1 MEDLQ
6 KELDGLKKSINEQ
19 LEAKT
24 AEVNSANAENVKAI
38 EVKHDTQ
45 LAEMQK
51 QFDALSAKVANAEVE
66 GAKEVKSFSSAFAES
81 IKENFDG
88 IKNVSKGRSQE
99 LELKAV
105 GNMTVSANLTG
116 TAVNTYQPGVVAL
129 PSPVVN
135 FRDLVPQVSSNTGLY
150 VMYRETGSEGSIS
163 SQGTPGAS
171 KTQIDYDFTASTF
184 TATYISG
191 FARYAKQMAQDL
203 PFLQSALP
211 QMLIR
216 DFYKA
221 ENSAYYTALAA
232 AATASTTAK
241 TVDVEQL
248 IDDMGTLEA
257 SDYMVNGIVLN
268 PKDWA
273 NIALTKPNDYSLPG
287 IVAFVN
293 GQLFINGI
301 PVYKASWIPVD
312 KYLIG
317 DWSQAKNVVVDG
329 LKVEFFEQDGDNVTK
344 NLITARVEAREVLA
358 IDRPAAFILGD
369 FGNVA

>member
-1 MEDLQ
+1 MENLQ
-6 KELDGLKKSINEQ
+6 VELEGLKKSISDQ
-19 LEAKT
+19 LEAKA
-24 AEVNSANAENVKAI
+24 AEMNSANAENVKAI
-38 EVKHDTQ
+38 EVKYNAE
-45 LAEMQK
+45 LAELQK
-51 QFDALSAKVANAEVE
+51 QHDALSAKVANKEVE
-66 GAKEVKSFSSAFAES
+66 GEKAGKTFTQSFAES
-81 IKENFDG
+81 IKENFEM
-88 IKNVSKGRSQE
+88 IKSVSKGRSQE
-99 LELKAV
+99 MELKAV

-116 TAVNTYQPGVVAL
+116 TAVNTYQPGVVVL

-135 FRDLVPQVSSNTGLY
+135 FRDLVPQVSSSTGLY
-150 VMYRETGSEGSIS
+150 VMYRETGTEGSIS
-163 SQGTPGAS
+163 SQGTPGAA

-191 FARYAKQMAQDL
+191 YARYAKQMAQDL

-221 ENSAYYTALAA
+221 ENSIYYTALAA

-241 TVDVEQL
+241 TEDIEQL

-257 SDYMVNGIVLN
+257 ADYMVNGIVLN

-273 NIALTKPNDYSLPG
+273 NIAITKPSDYSLPG
-287 IVAFVN
+287 IVNFIN
-293 GQLFINGI
+293 GQLSINGV
-301 PVYKASWIPVD
+301 PVYKASWVPVD
-312 KYLIG
+312 KYLVG

-358 IDRPAAFILGD
+358 IDRPSAFILGD